1 MSAPDLFSEGND
13 AFVDENY
20 ELAIQKY
27 SAAIEQNA
35 FNPEYYIKRAAA
47 QIKLANYKDA
57 CTDASVAVDLDPKNY
72 KAHLRK
78 GIAYFHAQD
87 FKAAKESLEKGL
99 ECENDNKDLK
109 SWLEKC
115 KSKLPADVSSEAQPT
130 PSIRDENESKPH
142 VPVQIPMPAPA
153 KAKYDWYQTET
164 HVVVSVMIKNSKQED
179 VYIEYGD
186 QHLSVT
192 VRLPSGNDYSLELDL
207 AHPVSPSQCKTKI
220 LSTKIELKIKKLEAI
235 RWSSLET
242 DHNVTKPAVKF
253 PQQNATADPHQYPS
267 SRHVVKDWDKLAAE
281 VAKEDEAEKQEGEAA
296 LNQLFQKIY
305 GEGSD
310 EVKQAMNKSFIESG
324 GTVLSTNWAE
334 VGKEKVEVKP
344 PDGME
349 WKEWEH

>member
-1 MSAPDLFSEGND
+1 
-13 AFVDENY
+13 
-20 ELAIQKY
+20 
-27 SAAIEQNA
+27 AIEQNA

-115 KSKLPADVSSEAQPT
+115 KSKLPAGTHQQ
-130 PSIRDENESKPH
+130 RQSKQCSARVYKH
-142 VPVQIPMPAPA
+142 V
-153 KAKYDWYQTET
+153 YDWYQTET